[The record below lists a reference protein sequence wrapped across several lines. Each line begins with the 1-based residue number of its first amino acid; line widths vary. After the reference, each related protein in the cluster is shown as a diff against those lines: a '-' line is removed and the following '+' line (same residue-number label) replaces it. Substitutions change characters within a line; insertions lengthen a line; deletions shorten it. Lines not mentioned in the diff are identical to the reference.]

1 MSTHFKSFDLRH
13 TEIVNR
19 NIFNSNY
26 EPKSYKFDQ
35 EHKKHLFFFDTNRI
49 CNLNK
54 TPALK
59 KETLKSIGS
68 FMSNYSKLLP
78 KPYKKN

>member
-13 TEIVNR
+13 TEIANR
-19 NIFNSNY
+19 NLFNQNPQH
-26 EPKSYKFDQ
+26 ERKNAKFDH

-49 CNLNK
+49 CNLDK
-54 TPALK
+54 SPALK

-78 KPYKKN
+78 KP